1 MPQLLSLR
9 SRAHKSQ
16 LLKPAHLEP
25 VLPTR
30 EVTTMRSLRT
40 AGKSG
45 PRLPQLEKAH
55 TQQQRRNAAKNK
67 NKFKKNTVTEMKN
80 TLEVINRI
88 NEAKEQISELVD
100 RVVEITAAKQNKE
113 KKWKEKRI
121 V

>member
-1 MPQLLSLR
+1 
-9 SRAHKSQ
+9 
-16 LLKPAHLEP
+16 
-25 VLPTR
+25 
-30 EVTTMRSLRT
+30 
-40 AGKSG
+40 
-45 PRLPQLEKAH
+45 
-55 TQQQRRNAAKNK
+55 
-67 NKFKKNTVTEMKN
+67 MKN